1 MKTVRQLC
9 AASILILTLAFS
21 AFAGDVQFP
30 GITNPP
36 PDQHQTSATGDMQA
50 PGASVSGQMDTGLA
64 SDADSVAE
72 IALNF
77 LVNALSVF

>member
-1 MKTVRQLC
+1 
-9 AASILILTLAFS
+9 
-21 AFAGDVQFP
+21 
-30 GITNPP
+30 
-36 PDQHQTSATGDMQA
+36 MQA